1 MLKSFLKSKIRFD
14 RNEFAG
20 AFGDIGT
27 DFPLIVSLILVA
39 GLDPASVLIMF
50 GAMQI
55 MTGLIYGIPMPVQP
69 LKAMAVIVITQK
81 LTGNILYAA
90 GLAIGLIMLFLTV
103 TNLLAWLGKVI
114 PKCVVRGIQFGLG
127 MQLATLALKDYVS
140 SDGMSGF
147 ILAGASFLII
157 VVLLGNRKYP
167 ASLFVIVLG
176 LIYAL
181 ALKINT
187 SALAQGVSFSLPQF
201 HSMTPKD
208 MWIGFI
214 ILTLPQ
220 IPLSI
225 GNSVL
230 ATRQV
235 AEDYFPERKLGIRKI
250 GLTYSLMNLIVPFF
264 GGIPVCHGS
273 GGMVGH
279 YTFGGRTGGSVAIY
293 GTMYLILGL
302 FFSGIFGQ
310 VILLFPKPMLGV
322 ILAFEGWALMKLVK
336 DLVVS
341 PSASLRV
348 DKVEPLQGS
357 KADLGIAFMVGLMAV
372 GLPYGYV
379 IGLVAGTV
387 LAFLIRTKAVTMGG
401 E

>member
-14 RNEFAG
+14 RNELAG

-27 DFPLIVSLILVA
+27 DFPLVVSLILVG

-81 LTGNILYAA
+81 LTGNVLYAA
-90 GLAIGLIMLFLTV
+90 GLAIGLTMLFLTV

-114 PKCVVRGIQFGLG
+114 PKCVIRGIQFGLG
-127 MQLATLALKDYVS
+127 LQLAILALKDYVS
-140 SDGMSGF
+140 SDGVSGY
-147 ILAGASFLII
+147 ILAAASFVI
-157 VVLLGNRKYP
+157 VIVLLGNRKYP

-187 SALAQGVSFSLPQF
+187 SALAHGISFSLPQF
-201 HSMTPKD
+201 HAITPKD
-208 MWIGFI
+208 MWLGFI

-235 AEDYFPERKLGIRKI
+235 AEDYFPEKKLGIRKI

-310 VILLFPKPMLGV
+310 AILLFPKPMLGV

-336 DLVVS
+336 DLKDS
-341 PSASLRV
+341 R
-348 DKVEPLQGS
+348 
-357 KADLGIAFMVGLMAV
+357 ADFGIALLVGLMAI

-379 IGLVAGTV
+379 IGLAVGTL
-387 LAFLIRTKAVTMGG
+387 LAMLVERKIIKLS
-401 E
+401 